1 VSGFCRNKKILLVDM
16 EELNDA
22 ESGSCKLEEFLFV
35 RMMTMLE
42 NMFGRVFAVKYGMC
56 WRGSHHGDEM

>member
-1 VSGFCRNKKILLVDM
+1 M

-35 RMMTMLE
+35 RMIIMLE
-42 NMFGRVFAVKYGMC
+42 NMFGRVFAVRYGVCQIAMKSMKSI
-56 WRGSHHGDEM
+56 WRELLVIDIAFLLN